1 MGSATWQFS
10 LTDALFSVLLMAVL
24 IGGHWDKL
32 QEVRTVLMAD
42 VSAVRAELEPIRK
55 SLTMLTSNFLA
66 DKIDGLEQ
74 TLKGV
79 AVRLRP
85 LEDVLKPAR
94 KTTED
99 GGMAPFLSFTG

>member
-24 IGGHWDKL
+24 IGGHWYKL
-32 QEVRTVLMAD
+32 QEVRAVLMAD

-66 DKIDGLEQ
+66 DKIDDLEQ
-74 TLKGV
+74 TLEGV
-79 AVRLRP
+79 AVRLRHVEDM
-85 LEDVLKPAR
+85 LERSR
-94 KTTED
+94 KT
-99 GGMAPFLSFTG
+99 